1 VKPATVIAWH
11 RRGFA
16 RFWAWKSRPL
26 GRPPLESDVV
36 ALIERMAHD
45 NPLWSRRRIASELA
59 KLGYDVSKDT
69 VAKYMPK
76 PAGRPRPPP
85 AQTWKTFVGNHL
97 GGTIVIDFLTV
108 PTVTFGILYVFL
120 VLSLARRR
128 QLHVM

>member
-1 VKPATVIAWH
+1 VKPATVIGWH

-16 RFWAWKSRPL
+16 RFWAWESRPL

-36 ALIERMAHD
+36 ALIERMVHD

-76 PAGRPRPPP
+76 SAGRPRRPPS
-85 AQTWKTFVGNHL
+85 QTWKTFVGNHL

-120 VLSLARRR
+120 VSRSNAGACCTS
-128 QLHVM
+128 M